1 VDAPDCVEAPRSR
14 DNHLGNGAGEGGN
27 SNNMYNWTI
36 PSASNF
42 APNADACVLRMR
54 YNISTNDY
62 DGWNTY
68 VMPQEL
74 TPIADDPR
82 VQIATPEGDR
92 KPLELAVDTNQFGRT
107 FQDRTH
113 TFMVKPRPSSVGPA
127 KIFNLNVRGKRGN
140 IVQTY
145 PATEYDFTPK
155 ELEVRKGDY
164 IHVMWTGCNTNPAG
178 NDGEG
183 QNQTDRSNIVEIASA
198 NQNLPKEDGSLFGET
213 LAADLAHIGQGWN
226 TQQCDEDEAN
236 QQDNN
241 NCSKLNGA
249 HSYQNHGLVK
259 LDQTGTFWYMSTR
272 NNNYTNR
279 AQKASINVSPFLPTW
294 AIVVIVLGGA
304 LFLASVGVAGAILYG
319 KTHPNSAVNKLT
331 DL

>member
-1 VDAPDCVEAPRSR
+1 
-14 DNHLGNGAGEGGN
+14 
-27 SNNMYNWTI
+27 
-36 PSASNF
+36 
-42 APNADACVLRMR
+42 
-54 YNISTNDY
+54 
-62 DGWNTY
+62 
-68 VMPQEL
+68 
-74 TPIADDPR
+74 
-82 VQIATPEGDR
+82 
-92 KPLELAVDTNQFGRT
+92 
-107 FQDRTH
+107 
-113 TFMVKPRPSSVGPA
+113 MVKSRPDGVGPA
-127 KIFNLNVRGKRGN
+127 KIYNLNVRGKRGN

-145 PATEYDFTPK
+145 PAVEYDFTPK

-183 QNQTDRSNIVEIASA
+183 QNQTDRSNCVEIASA
-198 NQNLPKEDGSLFGET
+198 NQNLPKQDGQLFGQT
-213 LAADLAHIGQGWN
+213 LAAELAHVGQGWN
-226 TQQCDEDEAN
+226 IQQCDEDEEN

-259 LDQTGTFWYMSTR
+259 LEQTGTFWYMSTR

-279 AQKASINVSPFLPTW
+279 AQKASINVAPFLPTW

-304 LFLASVGVAGAILYG
+304 LFLAAVGVAGAILYG
-319 KTHPNSAVNKLT
+319 KSHPNSAVNKLT